1 MYNSANTNK
10 KRELDFEIMDQPNEL
25 SYEKW
30 WIPGLLPKRRLTLL
44 SAMGGTG
51 KTSLAA
57 YLAKRLATE
66 QQAHVFYW
74 SFEDTPQDFT
84 NKVGKVDL
92 LYFMHEREESPIN
105 LANEKDNLALNNWLY
120 EQGADILI
128 IDPISAL
135 LSGDT
140 NDNQKVRAMLN
151 PLLRMT
157 DDLQL
162 TILGIH
168 HFRKP
173 GRGGG
178 DARGSI
184 MGASAWVDSSRHV
197 LSLVKND
204 QDQRF
209 LEVVKSNISKTGQSW
224 EIFTGVNAY
233 GHFCVTGMAEAED
246 GSAQKALEAPE
257 EERMA
262 PVVQKLKEEFDLGQ
276 PFNLDDVDRLGN
288 RKSFYNW
295 KNAHPGAWQE
305 CGKKKDGKKS
315 YIFI

>member
-1 MYNSANTNK
+1 MYTNLDKKNKELNFVMMEQPENSSH
-10 KRELDFEIMDQPNEL
+10 EQ
-25 SYEKW
+25 W

-57 YLAKRLATE
+57 HLAKRLATE
-66 QQAHVFYW
+66 QQARVFYW

-84 NKVGKVDL
+84 NKIGKIDL
-92 LYFMHEREESPIN
+92 LYFMHEKDEKPIN
-105 LANEKDNLALNNWLY
+105 LGDEKDSIALNNWLY

-168 HFRKP
+168 HFRKA
-173 GRGGG
+173 GKGGG
-178 DARGSI
+178 DARCNI

-224 EIFTGVNAY
+224 EVFTGLNDY
-233 GHFCVTGMAEAED
+233 GHFCVTGMADAED
-246 GSAQKALEAPE
+246 GAVQRALESPE
-257 EERMA
+257 EERVA
-262 PVVQKLKEEFDLGQ
+262 PVIRSLKAEFDLGQ
-276 PFNLDDVDRLGN
+276 PFNLDDIRRCGN
-288 RKSFYNW
+288 FKSFYNW
-295 KNAHPGAWQE
+295 KKAHPGAWQE
-305 CGKKKDGKKS
+305 CEKKKDGKKS